1 MIKKFRLHPLDI
13 AAKNASFD
21 MIEYIRKKIRDYETG
36 IEATQQSGL

>member
-21 MIEYIRKKIRDYETG
+21 MIEYIRKKIRDYDKKR
-36 IEATQQSGL
+36 SN